1 MGIRVGHGF
10 DIHRTV
16 ENRPLILAGVEVES
30 LFGLQG
36 HSDADVVL
44 HALVDAILGALAR
57 GDIGEYFLDN
67 DPQYKDANSELFVEG
82 ALEVLKE
89 EGYSIGNVDATIVAQ
104 KPKLVAY
111 KPLMKTRLA
120 RLLGVEENRI
130 NIKAKTHEEVGPLGQ
145 GEAIEAHVVVLL
157 ETA

>member
-1 MGIRVGHGF
+1 MSIRVGHGF

-16 ENRPLILAGVEVES
+16 EGRPLILAGVEVDS

-67 DPQYKDANSELFVEG
+67 NPQYKGANSELFVAG
-82 ALEVLKE
+82 ALEILKE
-89 EGYSIGNVDATIVAQ
+89 EGYCIGNMDATIVAQ
-104 KPKLVAY
+104 KPKLVIY

-130 NIKAKTHEEVGPLGQ
+130 NIKAKTHEGVGPLGRA
-145 GEAIEAHVVVLL
+145 EAIEAHVVVLL
-157 ETA
+157 ENA